1 MNFISFVPIIQDAGT
16 KFRFSSNVEVVLNFL
31 GLIAAIVS
39 GGATVSNYPA
49 LKEFDV
55 TDDVM

>member
-1 MNFISFVPIIQDAGT
+1 MNFVSFVPIMLDART
-16 KFRFSSNVEVVLNFL
+16 KFRFSSNVEIVLNFL

-55 TDDVM
+55 TNDVL

>member
-1 MNFISFVPIIQDAGT
+1 VNFVSFVPIMQDAGT
-16 KFRFSSNVEVVLNFL
+16 KFRFSSKVEIVLNFL

-39 GGATVSNYPA
+39 GGATVSNYSA

-55 TDDVM
+55 TNDVM